1 MYNPC
6 IIYSMWKGYLTK
18 EHANEAL
25 LKFINGHEDNMIQL
39 HTSGHA
45 YVETIANLI
54 EMTNPKTII
63 PMHTECADEFTK
75 IKQFCEYTDRVKVL
89 KDGERYQI

>member
-1 MYNPC
+1 MLDNPC

-18 EHANEAL
+18 KYADEAL
-25 LKFINGHEDNMIQL
+25 LKFIKGHEDNMIQL

-54 EMTNPKTII
+54 KMTNPKTII
-63 PMHTECADEFTK
+63 PMHTECTDEFK
-75 IKQFCEYTDRVKVL
+75 KVFCAYADRVKVL
-89 KDGERYQI
+89 KDGEKYQI